1 MDRELLA
8 NLGTYS
14 EVYEYVAKG
23 KRTKEEL
30 FCYLQEERGKPR
42 TTADGQVKKAFEGQL
57 QMIIPC
63 GEIVTF
69 DKAVAYQVVS
79 ELCDWFDL
87 DVVTKST
94 VRNPKET
101 IAELWQEIEVLKNEL
116 KRANQKSVAK
126 AIITQMDK
134 TTIIPESAKV
144 YIDGKYV
151 ADAEKPVSKMQ
162 LDVKEMLSLYGGER
176 DTLYRIIDGDE
187 NDLTV
192 ENYTHKIRGEVLG
205 SKFLKFYL
213 EQVNRI
219 KQIGK
224 RKIYEG
230 KTVTQLE
237 LHEKRLEAINR
248 LLKDNTITN
257 QQKLSMYALFHHP
270 YEEDMEFLLRLAG
283 DYGVEAEH
291 VIWMFENKNMDW
303 TYETAQ
309 SFLMI
314 VGKTSE
320 IRLKRQAAVELIAG
334 DWYVTAKYN
343 GKDCHF
349 QMVPME
355 ELENFRK
362 CLLDA
367 KYDEATEALCH
378 LLDTKRRAYCE
389 KDDFAKDI
397 IVSDIIDDTKG

>member
-1 MDRELLA
+1 
-8 NLGTYS
+8 
-14 EVYEYVAKG
+14 
-23 KRTKEEL
+23 
-30 FCYLQEERGKPR
+30 
-42 TTADGQVKKAFEGQL
+42 
-57 QMIIPC
+57 MIIPS
-63 GEIVTF
+63 GEIVTI
-69 DKAVAYQVVS
+69 DKSAAYQMVS

-87 DVVTKST
+87 DVVTKSA

-101 IAELWQEIEVLKNEL
+101 IAELWQEIEALKDEL
-116 KRANQKSVAK
+116 KQANQKSVAK

-134 TTIIPESAKV
+134 ATIIPESTKV

-151 ADAEKPVSKMQ
+151 ADAEKPMSKMQ

-291 VIWMFENKNMDW
+291 VIWMFENKNIDW
-303 TYETAQ
+303 TY
-309 SFLMI
+309 F
-314 VGKTSE
+314 
-320 IRLKRQAAVELIAG
+320 
-334 DWYVTAKYN
+334 
-343 GKDCHF
+343 
-349 QMVPME
+349 
-355 ELENFRK
+355 
-362 CLLDA
+362 
-367 KYDEATEALCH
+367 
-378 LLDTKRRAYCE
+378 
-389 KDDFAKDI
+389 
-397 IVSDIIDDTKG
+397 TKGHKENLSGYVEQGNRF